1 MCDDDCCEDCCDCD
15 CCNGSRLGCFLG
27 VTVGIGLLL
36 LVILLPLSLKRI
48 EFDEIGIT
56 YDTLSRELGTE
67 AKREGLYNVGPSGSL
82 LKWKRTQRSINLNDL
97 PALTQDAIELT
108 LDLQVL
114 YTIQQAKLRRLVDDW
129 YDQDAHEVFVKALC
143 SATIR
148 DVTSTFVARS
158 FYLQRQDIQ
167 VAIQDELTSRFGNLT
182 VWSDVQSV
190 QVSDIRLPSQ
200 VAGALLS
207 TTTAQQDIQNAESE
221 RATAVQAAQIRRTLA
236 SQQAD
241 LTLINA
247 QRDVSVI
254 NQAAEQERIA
264 ETAKLVQRTDA
275 FGNISQVLGRGGD
288 FFVQS
293 YLRYLVMRQNGAN
306 TVVGLDG
313 NNN

>member
-1 MCDDDCCEDCCDCD
+1 MCDDDCFDDCCDCD
-15 CCNGSRLGCFLG
+15 CCGGSRVGCFVG
-27 VTVGIGLLL
+27 VTVFIGILL
-36 LVILLPLSLKRI
+36 LVILLPLSLHRVN
-48 EFDEIGIT
+48 FDEVAIT
-56 YDTLSRELGTE
+56 YDKVSRDIGTE
-67 AKREGLYNVGPSGSL
+67 TKREGLYNVGPSGSL
-82 LKWKRTQRSINLNDL
+82 LTWKRTQRSVNLDNV
-97 PALTQDAIELT
+97 ATLTADAITVT

-114 YTIQQAKLRRLVDDW
+114 FTIQPQNLRHLIDDW
-129 YDQDAHEVFVKALC
+129 YDQDGHEIFVNTLC
-143 SATIR
+143 ASTIR
-148 DVTSTFVARS
+148 DVASSFVARS
-158 FYLQRQDIQ
+158 FYLQRQEVQI
-167 VAIQDELTSRFGNLT
+167 AIQQELGNRFGNLS

-190 QVSDIRLPSQ
+190 QVSDIRLPTNVQS
-200 VAGALLS
+200 ALLA

-221 RATAVQAAQIRRTLA
+221 RATHVQAAEIRRRLA

-254 NQAAEQERIA
+254 NQAAEQQRLA
-264 ETAKLVQRTDA
+264 ETSKLVQRTDA

-313 NNN
+313 N